1 MSYQNP
7 VLHIAE
13 ARNFFLPE
21 RFDLTIK
28 EYDDVEVKRFHQA
41 HVRRTSPH
49 QLKAT
54 YTDWARD
61 RFCLLIDTRDG
72 TVKLESPSQEMTPE
86 AAAIHLTRIVYR
98 DVERLLQ
105 QVYG

>member
-1 MSYQNP
+1 MNHQNP

-13 ARNFFLPE
+13 AKNLFLPE

-28 EYDDVEVKRFHQA
+28 EFDDVEVKRFHQA
-41 HVRRTSPH
+41 RVRRITE
-49 QLKAT
+49 QLLKAA
-54 YTDWARD
+54 YTDWAGD
-61 RFCLLIDTRDG
+61 RFCLLIDTRAG
-72 TVKLESPSQEMTPE
+72 TVQLQSPSQEATPE

-105 QVYG
+105 RVFG